1 MLKYLFAF
9 ILLVHGL
16 IHFMG
21 FAKAISYGNMTR
33 LTLDISKQAGFIWFV
48 AALLF
53 ITATILFLIKMDV
66 WSLIAIVAAL
76 LSQVLIVTVW
86 KDAKVGTLANLIVL
100 LVAIP
105 AYADHH
111 FNRVVKKEVADLLS
125 RPAIANT
132 IVTNAMTDSLP
143 PIVQKWLANS
153 GVIGKDKIQ
162 FVRLK
167 QKGELRTKPGGKWLP
182 FTATQYF
189 TVNEPQF
196 IWQTK
201 MKMMPMIDVTGRDKF
216 VNGKGE
222 MTIKLLSLVNLANAR
237 DDEKLNSATMIRYL
251 AETTWFPS
259 AALNDYI
266 RWEALSSTSAKAIM
280 TYKGITV
287 SGIMKFAENGD
298 FLSFEADRYKDTGKN
313 ASLEKWLVETIAYKD
328 FNGIRIPHKSKVTW
342 KLKEGDFNW
351 ATMELT
357 DIEYN
362 NPGLY

>member
-1 MLKYLFAF
+1 
-9 ILLVHGL
+9 
-16 IHFMG
+16 MG
-21 FAKAISYGNMTR
+21 FAKAISYGNITR
-33 LTLDISKQAGFIWFV
+33 LTKDISKQAGFIWFV
-48 AALLF
+48 TALLF
-53 ITATILFLIKMDV
+53 ITATILFLTKRDS
-66 WSLIAIVAAL
+66 WSLIAIGTAI
-76 LSQVLIVTVW
+76 LSQVLIFTVW
-86 KDAKVGTLANLIVL
+86 KDAKFGTLANLIIL
-100 LVAIP
+100 LVAILS
-105 AYADHH
+105 YADHH
-111 FNRVVKKEVADLLS
+111 FNRTVKKEVAYLLS
-125 RPAIANT
+125 RPAVANT
-132 IVTNAMTDSLP
+132 IITNEMIEGLP
-143 PIVQKWLANS
+143 PIVQKWLRNA

-162 FVRLK
+162 FVRLI
-167 QKGELRTKPGGKWLP
+167 QKGELRTKPGGNWFP

-196 IWQTK
+196 IWQTT
-201 MKMMPMIDVTGRDKF
+201 MKMMPIIDVTGRDKF

-222 MTIKLLSLVNLANAR
+222 MTIKLLSLVNLAKAR
-237 DDEKLNSATMIRYL
+237 DDDKLDSATMIRYL
-251 AETTWFPS
+251 AETTWFPT

-266 RWEALSSTSAKAIM
+266 GWEALSPTSAKAIM

-298 FLSFEADRYKDTGKN
+298 FVSFEADRYKETGKK

-362 NPGLY
+362 NPQLY